1 MILEVLWRQLVGTGS
16 EHLILNVDHGI
27 LADSMSV
34 GEIERAAYR
43 VRYEIACNAQW
54 QVERVRVENLLTQ
67 RATTMVRDEHN
78 RWCDEQAYA
87 FDALD
92 GCTDVDIMIT
102 PFTNTLPIRT
112 LNLKPGESKEIAVV
126 YFGLPD
132 FAPVRFEQRYTCLER
147 DESGGLYRYEN
158 TKSAFTADLKVDSDG
173 LVLEYPGIFVMEAK
187 RQLASS

>member
-16 EHLILNVDHGI
+16 EHLILNIDQGI

-34 GEIERAAYR
+34 GEIESAAYR
-43 VRYEIACNAQW
+43 VHYEITCGANW

-67 RATTMVRDEHN
+67 RATTLVRDEDN
-78 RWCDEQAYA
+78 RWRDEQAYA
-87 FDALD
+87 FKALD

-132 FAPVRFEQRYTCLER
+132 FVPARFEQRYTCLGL
-147 DESGGLYRYEN
+147 DENGGLYRYEN
-158 TKSAFTADLKVDSDG
+158 IRSAFTADLKVDSDG
-173 LVLEYPGIFVMEAK
+173 LVIDYPVIFVMEAK